1 MKQMRIS
8 FLLVLALLGINSM
21 GAVTRSVNGNAI
33 LFSGNA
39 NPELAHKVAEELG
52 MPLGKAKVACFND
65 GEIQIHIDENV
76 RNKDVYLIQ
85 PTCPSASQSINDN
98 VMELFL
104 LIRTMKRADARSIT
118 VIAPYYGYA
127 RQDRKLR
134 ARSPIS
140 AADVANMIEQA
151 GATRVVMIDL
161 HCGQIQGFFQ
171 NIPCDNLYGPVLFAP
186 YMAQQDLRNIVVVS
200 PDAGGVERAN
210 QFIHELSK
218 KDITA
223 DMAVISK
230 QREKAGV
237 VGSMHLI
244 GDVKGADAIIVDDMC
259 DTGGTLCKAA
269 ELLKE
274 KGARR
279 VFAVITHPVF
289 SNKALETIGN
299 SVIDE
304 MVIADTIPLRD
315 KAPANITVISMA
327 SLLADAIA
335 CLDKGESLSA
345 LFR

>member
-1 MKQMRIS
+1 MKSLRIS
-8 FLLVLALLGINSM
+8 FLLFCAIVISTHVN
-21 GAVTRSVNGNAI
+21 AVNRSVHGNAL

-39 NPELAHKVAEELG
+39 NLELAQKVAQELG
-52 MPLGKAKVACFND
+52 MPLGEAKVARFND
-65 GEIQIHIDENV
+65 GEIQIHIDQSV
-76 RNKDVYLIQ
+76 RNKDVYIIQ

-98 VMELFL
+98 LMELFL
-104 LIRTMKRADARSIT
+104 LIRTMKRASAHSIT

-134 ARSPIS
+134 ARVPIS
-140 AADVANMIEQA
+140 AADVANMIEHA
-151 GATRVVMIDL
+151 GATRVVTIDL

-171 NIPCDNLYGPVLFAP
+171 NVPCDNLYASMLFAP
-186 YMAQQDLRNIVVVS
+186 YMAQQDLSNIVVIS

-210 QFIHELSK
+210 QFIYELVKQGISS
-218 KDITA
+218 

-244 GDVKGADAIIVDDMC
+244 GDVHDADAIIVDDMC

-299 SVIDE
+299 SVIDQ
-304 MVIADTIPLRD
+304 MIIADTIPLRGT
-315 KAPANITVISMA
+315 APENVTVISMA
-327 SLLADAIA
+327 ALLADAIA
-335 CLDKGESLSA
+335 CLDQGESLSA

>member
-8 FLLVLALLGINSM
+8 LLFLVALFSLNSLN
-21 GAVTRSVNGNAI
+21 ALSRSVNGDAL

-39 NPELAHKVAEELG
+39 NPELAQKVAEQLG
-52 MPLGKAKVACFND
+52 MPLGKAKVARFND

-76 RNKDVYLIQ
+76 RKKHVYLIQ

-104 LIRTMKRADARSIT
+104 LIRTMKRASAASIT

-134 ARSPIS
+134 ARVPIS
-140 AADVANMIEQA
+140 AADIAYMLELA
-151 GATRVVMIDL
+151 GATRVVTIDL

-171 NIPCDNLYGPVLFAP
+171 NVPCDNLYGSLLFAP
-186 YMAQQDLRNIVVVS
+186 YMAQQDLSNIVVVS

-210 QFIHELSK
+210 QFMYELSK
-218 KDITA
+218 KGISS

-244 GDVKGADAIIVDDMC
+244 GDVKDADTIIVDDMC

-269 ELLKE
+269 ALLKE

-299 SVIDE
+299 SVIDQ
-304 MVIADTIPLRD
+304 MVIADTIPLRGD
-315 KAPANITVISMA
+315 VPANITVISMA

-335 CLDKGESLSA
+335 CLDQGESLSA
-345 LFR
+345 LFK